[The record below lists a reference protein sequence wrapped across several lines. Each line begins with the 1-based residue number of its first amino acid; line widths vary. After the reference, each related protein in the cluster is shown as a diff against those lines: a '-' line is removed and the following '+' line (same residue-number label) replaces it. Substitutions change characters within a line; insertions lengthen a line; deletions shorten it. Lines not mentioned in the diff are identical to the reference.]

1 MKLTKVL
8 SLILALA
15 MLLTLCACGSKPAE
29 AAPDTQEPAA
39 EAPAEA
45 ASKPAEAEDKT
56 APAEED
62 LGEPVV
68 LTAINAFAENDFAAI
83 CISHFCDLVEEESG
97 GNITFNRYFGGTFC
111 TVPEEFGY
119 VSSGAADFCTILQD
133 TALEQLLYWNT
144 AVSGRDMNEAMD
156 VCNYIFFENP
166 ETAAL
171 CEQQA
176 EEAGVKILGVQP
188 SGLIANVS
196 TKPCA
201 SYADMQG
208 MNYGTDF
215 GSASYAAMGLNIVST
230 TIADVYEGLSRGL
243 IDCSGSSLSA
253 VVAYKWYEVAP
264 YILICTESSTANFF
278 TFNRDRWNSLTEAQQ
293 ALLQRCVDETI
304 EWEME
309 YYQTL
314 VDGWIQTLEDAG
326 CTVGYFT
333 EEDDLTKL
341 KVQLAVTYQ
350 SYLDLAKN
358 LGQLDNYNMIMEA
371 TFDYLGFDMQELLDE
386 YGV

>member
-1 MKLTKVL
+1 MKLKRLL
-8 SLILALA
+8 SLLLALA
-15 MLLTLCACGSKPAE
+15 MLTVLCACGSETAEKPAE
-29 AAPDTQEPAA
+29 PAVEETAATEPAA
-39 EAPAEA
+39 ETDETGEPAA
-45 ASKPAEAEDKT
+45 
-56 APAEED
+56 D

-83 CISHFCDLVEEESG
+83 CISHFCDLVEEKSG

-111 TVPEEFGY
+111 TVPEEFSY

-133 TALEQLLYWNT
+133 TALEQMLYWNT
-144 AVSGRDMNEAMD
+144 AVSGRDMQEALD
-156 VCNYIFFENP
+156 VCDYIFFENP

-171 CEQQA
+171 CDAQA
-176 EEAGVKILGVQP
+176 EQAGVKILGVQT

-196 TKPCA
+196 TKPCT
-201 SYADMQG
+201 SYDDMVG

-215 GSASYAAMGLNIVST
+215 GSASYEAMGFNIVST

-264 YILICTESSTANFF
+264 HILICTESSTANFF
-278 TFNRDRWNSLTEAQQ
+278 TFNRDRWNSLTTAQQ
-293 ALLQRCVDETI
+293 ELLQSCVDETI

-314 VDGWIQTLEDAG
+314 VDGWIQTLEDAD

-333 EEDDLTKL
+333 EEDDLEKL
-341 KVQLAVTYQ
+341 QVQLAVTYQ
-350 SYLDLAKN
+350 SYLGLAES
-358 LGQLDNYNMIMEA
+358 LGQLDEYNQIMDA
-371 TFDYLGFDMQELLDE
+371 TFEYLGFDKQELLDN

>member
-1 MKLTKVL
+1 MKLKKIL
-8 SLILALA
+8 SLLLALV
-15 MLLTLCACGSKPAE
+15 MLMALCACGETTTEKTTEPEAE
-29 AAPDTQEPAA
+29 TTAPEAETKAAA
-39 EAPAEA
+39 EIGSA
-45 ASKPAEAEDKT
+45 D
-56 APAEED
+56 D

-68 LTAINAFAENDFAAI
+68 LTAINAFSESDFAAI
-83 CISHFCDLVEEESG
+83 CISHFCDLVEQESG

-119 VSSGAADFCTILQD
+119 VSTGAADFCTILQD

-144 AVSGRDMNEAMD
+144 AVSGRDMQEALD
-156 VCNYIFFENP
+156 VCDYIFFENP

-171 CEQQA
+171 CDQQA
-176 EEAGVKILGVQP
+176 EQAGVKILGVQT

-196 TKPCA
+196 TKPCT
-201 SYADMQG
+201 SYDDMIG

-215 GSASYAAMGLNIVST
+215 GSASYAAMGFNIVST

-264 YILICTESSTANFF
+264 NILICTESSTANFF

-293 ALLQRCVDETI
+293 ELLQRCVDETI

-309 YYQTL
+309 YYETL
-314 VDGWIQTLEDAG
+314 VDGWIETLEEAD

-333 EEDDLTKL
+333 EDDDLEKL
-341 KVQLAVTYQ
+341 QIQLAVTYQ
-350 SYLDLAKN
+350 SYLDLAEN
-358 LGQLDNYNMIMEA
+358 LGQLDEYNQIMKA
-371 TFDYLGFDMQELLDE
+371 TFEYLGFDMQELLDT

>member
-1 MKLTKVL
+1 MKLKKIL
-8 SLILALA
+8 SLLLALA
-15 MLLTLCACGSKPAE
+15 MLMALCACGETTTEQTAEPEAETTAPEVETE
-29 AAPDTQEPAA
+29 AAA
-39 EAPAEA
+39 EIGSA
-45 ASKPAEAEDKT
+45 D
-56 APAEED
+56 D

-68 LTAINAFAENDFAAI
+68 LTAINAFSESDFAAI
-83 CISHFCDLVEEESG
+83 CISHFCDLVEQESG

-119 VSSGAADFCTILQD
+119 VSTGAADFCTILQD

-144 AVSGRDMNEAMD
+144 AVSGRDMQEALD
-156 VCNYIFFENP
+156 VCDYIFFENP

-171 CEQQA
+171 CDQQA
-176 EEAGVKILGVQP
+176 EQAGVKILGVQT

-196 TKPCA
+196 TKPCT
-201 SYADMQG
+201 SYDDMVG

-215 GSASYAAMGLNIVST
+215 GSASYAAMGFNIVST

-264 YILICTESSTANFF
+264 NILICTESSTANFF

-293 ALLQRCVDETI
+293 ELLQRCVDETI

-309 YYQTL
+309 YYETL
-314 VDGWIQTLEDAG
+314 VDGWIETLEEAD

-333 EEDDLTKL
+333 EDDDLEKL
-341 KVQLAVTYQ
+341 QIQLAVTYQ
-350 SYLDLAKN
+350 SYLDLAES
-358 LGQLDNYNMIMEA
+358 LGQLDEYNQIMEA
-371 TFDYLGFDMQELLDE
+371 TFEYLGFDMQELLDT

>member
-1 MKLTKVL
+1 MKLKKIL
-8 SLILALA
+8 SLLLALV
-15 MLLTLCACGSKPAE
+15 MLMALCACGETTTEKTAE
-29 AAPDTQEPAA
+29 PEAETTAPEAETKAAA
-39 EAPAEA
+39 ETGSA
-45 ASKPAEAEDKT
+45 D
-56 APAEED
+56 D

-68 LTAINAFAENDFAAI
+68 LTAINAFSESDFAAI
-83 CISHFCDLVEEESG
+83 CISHFCDLVEQESG

-119 VSSGAADFCTILQD
+119 VSTGAADFCTILQD

-144 AVSGRDMNEAMD
+144 AVSGRDMQEALD
-156 VCNYIFFENP
+156 VCDYIFFENP

-171 CEQQA
+171 CDQQA
-176 EEAGVKILGVQP
+176 EQAGVKILGVQT

-196 TKPCA
+196 TKPCT
-201 SYADMQG
+201 SYDDMVG

-215 GSASYAAMGLNIVST
+215 GSASYAAMGFNIVST

-264 YILICTESSTANFF
+264 NILICTESSTANFF

-293 ALLQRCVDETI
+293 ELLQRCVDETI

-309 YYQTL
+309 YYETL
-314 VDGWIQTLEDAG
+314 VDGWIETLEEAG

-333 EEDDLTKL
+333 EDDDLEKL
-341 KVQLAVTYQ
+341 QIQLAVTYQ
-350 SYLDLAKN
+350 SYLDLAEN
-358 LGQLDNYNMIMEA
+358 LGQLDEYNQIMKA
-371 TFDYLGFDMQELLDE
+371 TFEYLGFDMQELLDT